1 LPEPLASKNAVR
13 QRKYRQ
19 RQRNGELM
27 ITHGLAPAEID
38 KLHRLGYVEIDK
50 LEDCVAR
57 RSVRVRAGPAQRA
70 GTRRARRLNC
80 ACSCKAR
87 QRRSRY
93 SHEQLRAILR
103 VAAPLE
109 QCARGA
115 FLEEVARELAAK
127 KSRGSL
133 RT

>member
-1 LPEPLASKNAVR
+1 MS
-13 QRKYRQ
+13 
-19 RQRNGELM
+19 
-27 ITHGLAPAEID
+27 
-38 KLHRLGYVEIDK
+38 
-50 LEDCVAR
+50 
-57 RSVRVRAGPAQRA
+57 RSTNLRTVSRAGLSVFEPDP
-70 GTRRARRLNC
+70 
-80 ACSCKAR
+80 
-87 QRRSRY
+87 Y

-109 QCARGA
+109 QRARGA